1 MKVTRVVASAAVAA
15 AVLVSL
21 NATSAP
27 AAPASKVAAVPASVP
42 GAAALAGPGGAATEK
57 TLRQLAKKTKTK
69 LKIGTAVSMDALAED
84 ATYRERVAAEFD
96 SVTAENVM
104 KWSELEP
111 TRGSLNFGPADE
123 LVAFAKANKQ
133 SVRGHTLLW
142 HNQLPTW
149 LTDGVASGEI
159 DAKELR
165 QLLKQHIF
173 TVAGHFRGKIYQWDV
188 ANEVIDDNGN
198 LRDTIWLQQLG
209 PGYIADVFRWAHQA
223 DPKAKLYL
231 NDYNVEGLNAKAD
244 AYYELIKQLKA
255 DRVPIHGFGM
265 QGHLGVQY
273 GFDGSALA
281 NVQRFEALGLETSF
295 TEVDVRMIMPTDNT
309 KLQAQANGYSILLRA
324 CLLAKRCTS
333 YTVWG
338 FTDKYSWVPGVFEGE
353 GAANLLDENYAPKP
367 AYQAVSQTLALAG

>member
-1 MKVTRVVASAAVAA
+1 MKVTRVVAGAAVAA

-21 NATSAP
+21 NATGAP
-27 AAPASKVAAVPASVP
+27 AAPAGSVAVAP
-42 GAAALAGPGGAATEK
+42 AAAQGSVTQLAADAAT
-57 TLRQLAKKTKTK
+57 LRTLAKRTGM
-69 LKIGTAVSMDALAED
+69 KIGTAVNMTALAED
-84 ATYRERVAAEFD
+84 ATYNQHVAAEFN

-111 TRGSLNFGPADE
+111 TRGTLNFGPADQ
-123 LVAFAKANKQ
+123 LVAFAKANGQ

-159 DAKELR
+159 DAAELR
-165 QLLKQHIF
+165 QLLKQHVF

-188 ANEVIDDNGN
+188 VNEVIDDNAQ
-198 LRDTIWLQQLG
+198 LRDTIWLQKLG
-209 PGYIADVFRWAHQA
+209 PGYIADMFRWAHQA
-223 DPKAKLYL
+223 DPKAKLYI

-244 AYYELIKQLKA
+244 AYYELVKQLKA

-273 GFDGSALA
+273 GFDGRALQ

-309 KLQAQANGYSILLRA
+309 KLQAQANGYGILLRA

-333 YTVWG
+333 FTVWG

-353 GAANLLDENYAPKP
+353 GAANLLDENFGQKP
-367 AYQAVSQTLALAG
+367 AYQTVSQTLALAGR